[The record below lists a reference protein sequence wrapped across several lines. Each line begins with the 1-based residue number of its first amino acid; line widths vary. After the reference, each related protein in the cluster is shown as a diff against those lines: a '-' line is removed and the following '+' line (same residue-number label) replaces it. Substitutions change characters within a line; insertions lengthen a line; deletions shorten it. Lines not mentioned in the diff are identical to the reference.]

1 MEKYHYTE
9 CGLDNVLIEG
19 IRIST
24 DDADDEVLTIPNVR
38 GLHRLLARMVL
49 RHPHGILPKELRF
62 LRTEMGMTQAELAA
76 LVKKDHQTVGR
87 WERGETPIEPNAEFV
102 VRMIA
107 RERLSIGDDVGAEQM
122 AGWCV
127 PTAPAVT
134 IEIDGRDPDNYKPL
148 LAA

>member
-19 IRIST
+19 IQTSI
-24 DDADDEVLTIPNVR
+24 DDAGDEVLTIPNIR
-38 GLHRLLARMVL
+38 GLHHLLATMIIKR
-49 RHPHGILPKELRF
+49 RHGIQAKELRF
-62 LRTEMGMTQAELAA
+62 LRTEMGMTQAELAI

-87 WERGETPIEPNAEFV
+87 WERGETQIEQNAEFV

-107 RERLSIGDDVGAEQM
+107 RERLGITDSLSAEQM
-122 AGWCV
+122 AGWCI
-127 PTAPAVT
+127 PTADPQP
-134 IEIDGRDPDNYKPL
+134 IEVDGRDPEDYRP